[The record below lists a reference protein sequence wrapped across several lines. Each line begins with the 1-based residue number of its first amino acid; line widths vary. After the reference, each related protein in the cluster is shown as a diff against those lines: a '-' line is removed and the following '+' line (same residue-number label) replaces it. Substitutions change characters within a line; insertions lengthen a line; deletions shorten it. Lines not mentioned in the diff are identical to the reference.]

1 VVASVV
7 KTVAANLGITVP
19 SDARPSNLQTE
30 QVTTISHLNNG
41 FHGARIVASTNCGA
55 PPATGN
61 VRSVI
66 YGTVSSLVPTVR
78 YGTYRHR
85 AGAS

>member
-1 VVASVV
+1 M

-30 QVTTISHLNNG
+30 QVTIISHLNNS
-41 FHGARIVASTNCGA
+41 FHGVRIVVSTNCGA
-55 PPATGN
+55 LSATGN

-66 YGTVSSLVPTVR
+66 YRMYHILVR
-78 YGTYRHR
+78 YGTYRYH
-85 AGAS
+85 AGAA